1 MFESKKRWLVLLILS
16 VTVFALLAACRAVS
30 DPPESDTTDA
40 GVGDSGTTTGGGE
53 PAATTEPVAEAGD
66 GSLLILE
73 WSGYEATEYPDFFG
87 PFTQKYADNLDS
99 VVEYSFFAD
108 DAEAYTKIQSDFEVD
123 LTHPCTSWWSL
134 YVDAGL
140 VQPIDT
146 SRLSNWSSVD
156 PGLAAMGQFNGKQY
170 FVPWDW
176 GYESMTVRND
186 QVTEVPTSW
195 ADLWKPEYA
204 GHIAIWD
211 NAEQNFI
218 VTALTLGIDP
228 WNASSD
234 EVEQIKQK
242 LLELKPNLLT
252 YWVDYTETYDL
263 GTTGGA
269 WIVSGTWQ
277 DAFATIQ
284 SDGYD
289 VSYIQPTEGR
299 LGWVCGYGISTSS
312 KNIDLD
318 YEFLDAAIAPESSA
332 ALSNT
337 FWYGGSNVDSLPL
350 IDDYV
355 VQFMELDKLDTL
367 ADRTVFYQPLTEE
380 QRQTITTVW
389 DEVKAAP

>member
-1 MFESKKRWLVLLILS
+1 MFESKRRWLILFVLSATI
-16 VTVFALLAACRAVS
+16 FALLVACTAVG

-40 GVGDSGTTTGGGE
+40 GAGDGASE
-53 PAATTEPVAEAGD
+53 PAAAEGD

-73 WSGYEATEYPDFFG
+73 WSGYEATEYPEFFA
-87 PFTQKYADNLDS
+87 PFTEKYADNLDS

-108 DAEAYTKIQSDFEVD
+108 DAEAYTKIQSDFEAD
-123 LTHPCTSWWSL
+123 LTHPCNSWWGL

-146 SRLSNWSSVD
+146 SRLSNWSGVD
-156 PGLAAMGQFNGKQY
+156 PSLAAMGQFNGQQY

-186 QVTEVPTSW
+186 EVPEVPTSW
-195 ADLWKPEYA
+195 ADLWNPQYA
-204 GHIAIWD
+204 GHVAIWD
-211 NAEQNFI
+211 NAEENFI
-218 VTALTLGIDP
+218 VAALTLGIDP
-228 WNASSD
+228 WNASDD

-242 LLELKPNLLT
+242 LLDLKPNLLT

-269 WIVSGTWQ
+269 WIISGTWQ
-277 DAFATIQ
+277 DAYATIQ

-299 LGWVCGYGISTSS
+299 LGWVCGYGISAIS
-312 KNIDLD
+312 NNLDLA
-318 YEFLDAAIAPESSA
+318 YEYLDAAIAPDSIA

-337 FWYGGSNVDSLPL
+337 YWYGGSNVDALPM
-350 IDDYV
+350 IDEYV
-355 VQFMELDKLDTL
+355 VDFMELDQIATL
-367 ADRTVFYQPLTEE
+367 PERTVFYQPLTEE